1 MEQKIMK
8 ALARK
13 IDNEFEKEYK
23 ELNEA
28 GKEFSPQLDAKLLEA
43 AKFYD
48 KRYAAGQKAKKPA
61 DFAKGSDFPSHLSF
75 GQYSCNGDFA
85 CLSPVC
91 VSGV

>member
-13 IDNEFEKEYK
+13 TEDAFENEYE

-43 AKFYD
+43 ARFYD
-48 KRYAAGQKAKKPA
+48 KRYAAGQKKRKSLLSVMSAKL
-61 DFAKGSDFPSHLSF
+61 FSVRSRN
-75 GQYSCNGDFA
+75 CNAVLVFA